1 MNFDG
6 QYKPKLKD
14 YVYFVPSRP
23 HVQVRWGEHA
33 LSISNEAAA
42 ELTMNLITFLDGN
55 HTIKELVSR
64 LPWDRKDIL
73 DVLTFLHDNGL
84 LEDASIV
91 SPFSPEQEKRLADQ
105 ILYFS
110 RFSSD
115 KYELQ
120 EAISR
125 VRTLVLGEGIL
136 FQEVLSS
143 CQKAGMCYVAAA
155 GDGSEKFLEP
165 YVLHEAPTDKADV
178 ESLVEKTS
186 ADTVIVAT
194 LKPFSPLFSWANSVC
209 LSSKTLFTSCTVCGE
224 LGLVGPTVISGQTPC
239 YTCYELRKKSNLV
252 FYDEFTHFE
261 KYVGEHP
268 ELLKSDGAPINML
281 SVLANV
287 TVLEV
292 MKIVTRIGT
301 AQTAGGQ
308 ISFNPLTMEMKV
320 HPILKLPRCP
330 DCGLPSKE
338 KRTAKVW
345 MK

>member
-1 MNFDG
+1 MNFDE

-14 YVYFVPSRP
+14 YVYFVPSGP

-33 LSISNEAAA
+33 LSINNEAAA
-42 ELTMNLITFLDGN
+42 KLTMNLITFLNGN
-55 HTIKELVSR
+55 HTVKELVSR
-64 LPWDRKDIL
+64 LSWDKKDIL
-73 DVLTFLHDNGL
+73 DVLAFLHDNGF

-91 SPFSPEQEKRLADQ
+91 SPFSLEQEKRLADQ
-105 ILYFS
+105 ILYLS
-110 RFSSD
+110 RFSSS

-125 VRTLVLGEGIL
+125 VRPLVLGEGIL
-136 FQEVLSS
+136 FEEVLSS
-143 CQKAGMCYVAAA
+143 CQKVGMSHVAAA

-165 YVLHEAPTDKADV
+165 CATHEVPKGKVDV

-186 ADTVIVAT
+186 ADIVIVAT
-194 LKPFSPLFSWANSVC
+194 LKPFSPLFSWVNSAC
-209 LSSKTLFTSCTVCGE
+209 LSSKTLFTSCTVFGE
-224 LGLVGPTVISGQTPC
+224 QGLVGPTVISGQTPC

-252 FYDEFTHFE
+252 FYDEFIHFE
-261 KYVGEHP
+261 RYVGEHP
-268 ELLKSDGAPINML
+268 ELLRSDGAPMNML

-292 MKIVTRIGT
+292 VKIITGIGT
-301 AQTAGGQ
+301 AQTVGGQ